1 MGTRPPFPKNVEDW
15 KAPWE
20 VDADGNELPE
30 DDQQLDPA
38 RLKKYLHGLLSDKE
52 RLQTSLSETTA
63 RAEAA
68 EREIAE
74 AADPKALE
82 DLQTKYAAAVKERD
96 EAKKGSSVEA
106 LKYEIALEKGLTK
119 AQAKRLLGSS
129 REELE
134 QDADELLRTFGGK
147 AKNDDPDGDDAG
159 RARRRASATPVTRTR
174 TPVARTRSRTPKR
187 SGSPTWPSADEVL
200 SA

>member
-147 AKNDDPDGDDAG
+147 AKNDDPDGDDDGPDPRRGPKTRVRNPGDPDPDAG
-159 RARRRASATPVTRTR
+159 RKDKEPDPEEVWKSYMA
-174 TPVARTRSRTPKR
+174 KR
-187 SGSPTWPSADEVL
+187 
-200 SA
+200 